1 MYIDCGAMKCAKK
14 DIGQNT
20 HKPSKNNKMRLK
32 LIKPIRQLAIE
43 LLARGEVAV
52 QKKFCLKAVILGP
65 TKALGLFLIRNNKPV
80 KRKPMQL
87 GGMIKRLQV

>member
-1 MYIDCGAMKCAKK
+1 MDIDCGAMKCTKK

-20 HKPSKNNKMRLK
+20 HKPSQNNKMRLK

-43 LLARGEVAV
+43 LLARGELAV
-52 QKKFCLKAVILGP
+52 QKKFRFKAVVLGP
-65 TKALGLFLIRNNKPV
+65 NEALGIFTIRNNKPV